1 MGGSEHDGG
10 SVVPPMQAP
19 QGSHVTGRLPY
30 DWGFRP
36 QRAPRGPEEGAT
48 ARAKRGPRGKP
59 ERAPRGPFKGRQR
72 ALKGRVEGGAG

>member
-30 DWGFRP
+30 DWSFRP
-36 QRAPRGPEEGAT
+36 QEGPERERPQKALRGPERDTEPLKT
-48 ARAKRGPRGKP
+48 
-59 ERAPRGPFKGRQR
+59 ERRR
-72 ALKGRVEGGAG
+72 GAG

>member
-19 QGSHVTGRLPY
+19 QRSHVTGRLPY

-36 QRAPRGPEEGAT
+36 PRGPPEGPKRGPRGAHEGPREGPKRAPRGPIEANEPAKEE
-48 ARAKRGPRGKP
+48 
-59 ERAPRGPFKGRQR
+59 KG
-72 ALKGRVEGGAG
+72 